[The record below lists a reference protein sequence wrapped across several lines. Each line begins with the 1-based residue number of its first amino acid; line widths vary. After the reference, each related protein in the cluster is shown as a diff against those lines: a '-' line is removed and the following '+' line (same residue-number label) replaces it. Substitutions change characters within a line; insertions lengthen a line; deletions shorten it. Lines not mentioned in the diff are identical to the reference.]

1 MSSLEQSS
9 PLYSFTPAAMAAGIV
24 TTANTRGVPPINT
37 TIPFLNGTSHITG
50 IVRIT
55 AGGTPGI
62 PTADILPPTTA
73 DDALN
78 ATTTAVYQ
86 LRVMSSNVGD
96 TSVYRVFWTNSY
108 EASDYVPNG
117 VSPAGVILATAPAQY
132 AP

>member
-1 MSSLEQSS
+1 MG
-9 PLYSFTPAAMAAGIV
+9 AGIV
-24 TTANTRGVPPINT
+24 TTAVVRGIPPINN
-37 TIPFLNGTSHITG
+37 TIPYLNGTSHITG
-50 IVRIT
+50 IVRVT

-62 PTADILPPTTA
+62 PTATILPPTTA

-96 TSVYRVFWTNSY
+96 TSIYRVFWTNSY
-108 EASDYVPNG
+108 EASDRIPVG
-117 VSPAGVILATAPAQY
+117 VSPAGVIVATVPAQY

>member
-9 PLYSFTPAAMAAGIV
+9 PLYSFTPAAMGAGIV
-24 TTANTRGVPPINT
+24 TTAVVRGIPPINN
-37 TIPFLNGTSHITG
+37 TIPYLNGTSHITG
-50 IVRIT
+50 IVRVT

-108 EASDYVPNG
+108 EASDRIPNG
-117 VSPAGVILATAPAQY
+117 VTPAGLVVVTVPAQY